1 MKRAPRAACTAA
13 TQDQCS
19 LSVESNCLYRE
30 AGSRVVKIL
39 KALQTLKGTISL
51 IEMSKQ
57 LLSGHTYEELK
68 EEELKALDLDHFD
81 HGVVRI
87 QPEGWL
93 YPGTAPIYLDKL
105 YNMEFRS
112 DDVIVK
118 TFPKCGTT
126 WMQEIVW
133 TMLHN
138 PNLDN
143 PKADE
148 FLWIRSEDISL
159 DMMFDVETFKGQP
172 PNYYLK
178 KFNETCPGKKWEEGL
193 SLQLAEVAKSPRVI
207 KSHFPLSLYPDDILD
222 RIKVVYVTRNP
233 KDMIVSY
240 SYFFEALKV
249 FPVVS
254 SMEETQKK
262 LMTGQILYGPYWSHV
277 KQAWQKRHHPNLHFV
292 FYEDM
297 KADIMSELRKLNE
310 FLGTQL
316 SEEKLEAIAQYTSF
330 SSMKARGEPLQD
342 DVFHKENKSDVKFF
356 RKGKTGD
363 WKNHFTPELQKKMDH
378 WIKENIAD
386 TDLNLKWALA
396 E

>member
-19 LSVESNCLYRE
+19 LSVESNCLHRE

-68 EEELKALDLDHFD
+68 EEELKAFGFGSL
-81 HGVVRI
+81 R
-87 QPEGWL
+87 PW
-93 YPGTAPIYLDKL
+93 L

-148 FLWIRSEDISL
+148 FLWVRSEDISL

-178 KFNETCPGKKWEEGL
+178 N
-193 SLQLAEVAKSPRVI
+193 
-207 KSHFPLSLYPDDILD
+207 LYPDDILD

-342 DVFHKENKSDVKFF
+342 DVFHKENKSDVTFF